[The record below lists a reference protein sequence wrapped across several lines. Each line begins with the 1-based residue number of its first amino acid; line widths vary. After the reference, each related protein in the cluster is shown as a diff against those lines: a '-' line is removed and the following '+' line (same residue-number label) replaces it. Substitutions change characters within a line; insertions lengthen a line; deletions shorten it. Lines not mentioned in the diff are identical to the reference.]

1 MIQFQI
7 KLLTPV
13 FSTNSQVGISNF
25 LETTVSNFI
34 LSDQQGPFDPTS
46 QENLEK
52 EQQFSKSNFSYT
64 FDEQISIH
72 KNAQKDLSFS
82 MLQYQWNDDVYEK
95 NPFVSKIKVG
105 SQLLLIDTYGNEYFF
120 SVKNISYDIK
130 KDNIVYK
137 YDCQDSFTFNL
148 IRQQSGYTIEND
160 LNSESFIGARSIDW
174 WAEKIKKEC
183 YIPYQYVKL
192 DEGLYIDNND
202 NLTKTKPAQVKYVI
216 KEPFSKDEDKELF
229 ESLPFSLS
237 DSNASAALISLGETL
252 GLTLKTA
259 ERNRHTSGRTTSF
272 NQYFWFEPEKNN
284 KPSGLRYS
292 PYREVQSFS
301 LSHAGDSLT
310 TILNIEPNTIDDEVI
325 TVFDQVPLF
334 FSQLIQNANEWDN
347 SSFKTGYFLR
357 KCQGESRRASGG
369 VGEFSYNQVF
379 AQWNGTAAPTS
390 NSSLYTNSAL
400 YIHLPNFFIPY
411 FYDRVDFSGSLFMI
425 STTTDADDLHNV
437 IFSPETRLW
446 ELCFIKS
453 ETITTTTQNEDGTTT
468 TTSTTRYYEETYDHR
483 DVLPEEIRGQAYNN
497 LYIKVHCANER
508 SELSISQD
516 EIHIAFV
523 RSPSKEEL
531 NFAELADKCPWLENK
546 LIDFSYFL
554 KQKLI
559 TPLEYS
565 SLMNEFTNKLRKING
580 RLLMYS
586 SSYYNAI
593 HQKTSILAKLESQ
606 LDRLGADFSND
617 VVNDYAEN
625 GAIKDP
631 ENFKKEYDAYLA
643 KYNTDEPIQVYNLSG
658 LLTEYAN
665 KYLKAQQRFLKNMY
679 EFRKYFESNSGWGN
693 AVLYRDTIS
702 LEHNN
707 YQNYLSFEPSNW
719 TVVDN
724 NFTHYNESEG
734 VTTQIYDH
742 TLKQTI
748 RIVDKDNYTD
758 FWIPQV
764 QSGDLTTCV
773 STDVFDAKRKYYK
786 EESATYS
793 RVYFPEMARNF
804 LQNEALKENPVN
816 YYYQDNNTQSTI
828 DWFSALDEH
837 LTKLDA
843 SVWHALFTEADE
855 DKKEW
860 KSIASAAGNS
870 GEVNSKTLWDFYV
883 QHFPIESIQTKE
895 PNYVYNSNL
904 LADAHYYPSTLLK
917 YINDW
922 KLHKES
928 DPDNPISLGPSPFDV
943 SSLKTYTIPLVT
955 PNNEAQYYRR
965 VVSHPGWG
973 GFVAT
978 LGVIASKGAMS
989 WNTTANSIWST
1000 GKNKWATKG
1009 LTTNNFYNTGIG
1021 SDHKGYY
1028 DYEMI
1033 VYAPKESSYNEYSD
1047 INKEEYYKIITAIT
1061 DDSEIANSDSRY
1073 AKIASAN
1080 NDSDKLYG
1088 LVDWMNKRESG
1099 VCPKYFNYYSKIAPT
1114 YSSVINS
1121 SVNIINNGVTY
1132 KNGWL
1137 RPVAANERV
1146 FKNRKYRILR
1156 NTCTKNSKTQGF
1168 LFKTDGDFESFIDH
1182 VLDNGGRFSK
1192 IKYYP
1197 IFNVAGKIDFS
1208 LLKDEIENAS
1218 FTLEVALKKF
1228 YSGLGKYSNK
1238 IKDKDY
1244 IFTNTIDGAVNTFIV
1259 CEEEDFTFKPVVEV
1273 EETEIEET
1281 DEEGNKIIE
1290 KTVKANNYTSQRLYN
1305 EDRSEFKIHSTP
1317 GVVEGYKILS
1327 TSTADFQAATA
1338 YDNSYDYYYK
1348 KDDESFELAYT
1359 LQQVKDASGF
1369 YYQSGSKKEI
1379 ESLDSSKTSFKSKV
1393 YCHKVTMKTND
1404 SGQQEIEKEEI
1415 FELENYV
1422 DFKYSDNKTKSEELD
1437 NPDTHYLEVE
1447 HQGITYKTN
1456 YTFSGTEVEDLGN
1469 ISKGTFWYR
1478 YHNYLEQP
1486 ALVEEAAII
1495 ETQLST
1501 YWNEAYSA
1509 SLLCNY
1515 FLPSTWQPNLAGK
1528 SNSFIPW
1535 ILGEIET
1542 DTRDGSNTIRRKN
1555 EVRLLERL
1563 VPQVRANLDI
1573 DRTYNF
1579 IHKDT
1584 IEDGAGDDQENIKTI
1599 TTDSPYNQIL
1609 EDLGDSAANYYIT
1622 PSAKGNFYERVSGGK
1637 TWTELIDDVAGKYGK
1652 FELMSGQYLMIYKTL
1667 NNHFVNMSFKTY
1679 FNTLK
1684 EKEDLWRRL
1693 YIQYPNILLED
1704 SYKNEDAT
1712 TSAELLKMAEYAFRD
1727 KMNPEQSYQIAYI
1740 NADLLDGYDK
1750 TELKIGDGIRIDAEE
1765 YYEERDDIFN
1775 SLSQFLFITDISYKL
1790 RDSANIQLT
1799 VNNIKY
1805 QEKLIQR
1812 LVKLIK

>member
-13 FSTNSQVGISNF
+13 FLTNSQVGISNF

-34 LSDQQGPFDPTS
+34 LPDQQGPFDPAA
-46 QENLEK
+46 EDLEK

-202 NLTKTKPAQVKYVI
+202 NLTKTRPAQVKYVI
-216 KEPFSKDEDKELF
+216 KEPFSKNEDKELF

-310 TILNIEPNTIDDEVI
+310 TILNIEPNTINDEVI
-325 TVFDQVPLF
+325 TVFDKVPLF
-334 FSQLIQNANEWDN
+334 FSQLIQNTKEWND
-347 SSFKTGYFLR
+347 SSFKTGYFSQ
-357 KCQGESRRASGG
+357 KCRGEFLRASGG
-369 VGEFSYNQVF
+369 VGEFSYSQVF
-379 AQWNGTAAPTS
+379 SQWTGTLPLNTS
-390 NSSLYTNSAL
+390 LFTSSAL
-400 YIHLPNFFIPY
+400 YIHLPHFFIPY
-411 FYDRVDFSGSLFMI
+411 FYDRVDFSGSSFMVQVQ
-425 STTTDADDLHNV
+425 STEDVLHNK
-437 IFSPETRLW
+437 IFSPNTRLW
-446 ELCFIKS
+446 ELCFITATDS
-453 ETITTTTQNEDGTTT
+453 
-468 TTSTTRYYEETYDHR
+468 TSYHEQTFNSR
-483 DVLPEEIRGQAYNN
+483 DTLPESVKGKIHNN
-497 LYIKVHCANER
+497 LYIKIHCSNTR
-508 SELSISQD
+508 SEFSISQD
-516 EIHIAFV
+516 EICISFSRV
-523 RSPSKEEL
+523 PSKEDLE
-531 NFAELADKCPWLENK
+531 FAALADKCPWLENK

-565 SLMNEFTNKLRKING
+565 ALMNEFTNELRKING
-580 RLLMYS
+580 RLLMYTS
-586 SSYYNAI
+586 NYYNAI
-593 HQKTSILAKLESQ
+593 HQKTKILADLEST
-606 LDRLGADFSND
+606 LDRLGANFSSE
-617 VVNDYAEN
+617 VVDDYSEH
-625 GAIKDP
+625 GSIKDP

-643 KYNTDEPIQVYNLSG
+643 KYNNNEPIQIYNLPS
-658 LLTEYAN
+658 LLTEYSN

-693 AVLYRDTIS
+693 AVLYRDTIT
-702 LEHNN
+702 LDHTN
-707 YQNYLSFEPSNW
+707 YQNYLTFEPNNW
-719 TVVDN
+719 KVVN
-724 NFTHYNESEG
+724 NSFTHYNSEGG
-734 VTTQIYDH
+734 VTTPIYDNS
-742 TLKQTI
+742 LKRTI
-748 RIVDKDNYTD
+748 KIVDRNNYMN
-758 FWIPQV
+758 FYVPQV
-764 QSGDLTTCV
+764 HIGDLVNCNT
-773 STDVFDAKRKYYK
+773 TDVFDPKLKYYK
-786 EESATYS
+786 GTDSFS
-793 RVYFPEMARNF
+793 RVYFPEMAKTF
-804 LQNEALKENPVN
+804 LEAEATKTDAVN
-816 YYYQDNNTQSTI
+816 YYYQDKNTQTSI
-828 DWFSALDEH
+828 DWFESLDSH
-837 LTKLDA
+837 LLNLDA
-843 SVWHALFTEADE
+843 SVWYALFTEADE
-855 DKKEW
+855 DNKTW
-860 KSIASAAGNS
+860 DPIASAVGGTGSLNDKS
-870 GEVNSKTLWDFYV
+870 SLLWQFYRE
-883 QHFPIESIQTKE
+883 HFPVESIQIQE
-895 PNYVYNSNL
+895 PNYTYNSNL
-904 LADAHYYPSTLLK
+904 LAGASYYPAALSK
-917 YINDW
+917 YIQDW
-922 KLHKES
+922 KSYKEAS
-928 DPDNPISLGPSPFDV
+928 RTTNPIDLGASPFDQ
-943 SSLKTYTIPLVT
+943 SSWKTYNIPIVT
-955 PNNEAQYYRR
+955 PTNESKYYRR
-965 VVSHPGWG
+965 VVAHPGWG

-978 LGVIASKGAMS
+978 LATIVSVGDIS
-989 WNTTANSIWST
+989 WNTTAHSIWSS
-1000 GKNKWATKG
+1000 GKDKWATKG
-1009 LTTNNFYNTGIG
+1009 LGVNDFEGNPIGTNISYRNYFDVGKI
-1021 SDHKGYY
+1021 
-1028 DYEMI
+1028 I
-1033 VYAPKESSYNEYSD
+1033 YAPKESSYTEYWD
-1047 INKEEYYKIITAIT
+1047 INYKNQKVITAIKEET
-1061 DDSEIANSDSRY
+1061 EEGY
-1073 AKIASAN
+1073 VKIATSKDG
-1080 NDSDKLYG
+1080 DSHLYG
-1088 LVDWMNKRESG
+1088 KVEWINQSTPGSLLKQ
-1099 VCPKYFNYYSKIAPT
+1099 YFNYFSKIVPT
-1114 YSSVINS
+1114 YLGIVGQ
-1121 SVNIINNGVTY
+1121 NGFKDGRVTY
-1132 KNGWL
+1132 TNGWL
-1137 RPVAANERV
+1137 RPVEANERV

-1156 NTCTKNSKTQGF
+1156 NTCTNDISNKTEAF
-1168 LFKTDGDFESFIDH
+1168 LFKNDNDFESFIASVVNSSEH
-1182 VLDNGGRFSK
+1182 RFSK

-1197 IFNVAGKIDFS
+1197 IYNVAGKIDFS
-1208 LLKDEIENAS
+1208 ILEKEDENAKS
-1218 FTLEVALKKF
+1218 EDGEYIFTLEYVL
-1228 YSGLGKYSNK
+1228 
-1238 IKDKDY
+1238 DKLYPGVEIHTKNTEDYEGDY
-1244 IFTNTIDGAVNTFIV
+1244 IFINNVDGSDNTFII
-1259 CEEEDFTFKPVVEV
+1259 CEEEDFVFKPVV
-1273 EETEIEET
+1273 EIEET
-1281 DEEGNKIIE
+1281 DEEE
-1290 KTVKANNYTSQRLYN
+1290 KVINHYTSQTIYN
-1305 EDRSEFKIHSTP
+1305 GDRSEFKIHSTP
-1317 GVVEGYKILS
+1317 GVVSGYKYLS
-1327 TSTADFQAATA
+1327 TSTEDFQAATS
-1338 YDNSYDYYYK
+1338 YDESDDYYYK
-1348 KDDESFELAYT
+1348 KEDDSFEQAFT
-1359 LQQVKDASGF
+1359 LQQVKQASRF

-1379 ESLDSSKTSFKSKV
+1379 ESLDPTKTSFKAKV
-1393 YCHKVTMKTND
+1393 FCHKVTMKTNNNN
-1404 SGQQEIEKEEI
+1404 QQEIEKEEV

-1422 DFKYSDNKTKSEELD
+1422 EFKYSDNKVKEEELND
-1437 NPDTHYLEVE
+1437 KDVHVLEVE
-1447 HQGITYKTN
+1447 HQGVVYKTN
-1456 YTFSGTEVEDLGN
+1456 YTFSGTEIENLGSMN
-1469 ISKGTFWYR
+1469 KGTFWYR

-1486 ALVEEAAII
+1486 ALNEEAAII

-1509 SLLCNY
+1509 SLLCEY
-1515 FLPSTWQPNLAGK
+1515 FLPSTWQPNLSGK

-1542 DTRDGSNTIRRKN
+1542 INSDNSRQKN
-1555 EVRLLERL
+1555 EVILLERL
-1563 VPQVRANLDI
+1563 VPRVGVSLEVD
-1573 DRTYNF
+1573 TLYNF

-1584 IEDGAGDDQENIKTI
+1584 LEEGVDDDEENLINI
-1599 TTDSPYNQIL
+1599 STDSPYNQIL
-1609 EDLGDSAANYYIT
+1609 ENLGDSSANYYIT
-1622 PSAKGNFYERVSGGK
+1622 PSVKGSFYQRIAGGT
-1637 TWTELIDDVAGKYGK
+1637 TWTGLISDVAGKYGK

-1667 NNHFVNMSFKTY
+1667 NNYFVSMSFKTY

-1712 TSAELLKMAEYAFRD
+1712 TGAELLQMAEYAFRD

-1750 TELKIGDGIRIDAEE
+1750 TELKIGDGIRVDAEE